1 MKTAIIFSEVP
12 ESVYYIVL
20 DGDYS
25 RFNNVY
31 INSENSTD
39 EATDE
44 MYSILYPEHRLV
56 HGVSLEEFRLAIVD
70 GAFLIEAGFLL

>member
-1 MKTAIIFSEVP
+1 MKTAIIFNEVP
-12 ESVYYIVL
+12 ENVSYLII

-39 EATDE
+39 EAQDD
-44 MYSILYPEHRLV
+44 MYSVLFPEHKLV
-56 HGVSLEEFRLAIVD
+56 TGVSLEEFRLAIVD

>member
-39 EATDE
+39 EAQDD
-44 MYSILYPEHRLV
+44 MYSVLFPEHKLV
-56 HGVSLEEFRLAIVD
+56 TGVSLEEFRLAIVD